1 MVRNARRPAA
11 HRMPAMRAPTETGR
25 RAPCRAAE
33 TPTQRLDRLVHAST
47 APLTGGLSPISLALA
62 WADWA
67 WHLAVS
73 PGRQMELAALGAQT
87 CADALRDALPGDGP
101 QAAAAPVGL
110 ADDDPR
116 FRHPAWAQWP
126 FSAWRAGFRQ
136 AELFWQ
142 QAAATPGMTAHHAD
156 MTRFFARQWLGAC
169 APANHLWTNPV
180 VLADARDSAG
190 AHLVQGAVN
199 WLRDLTGTP
208 DPSPRRRARSWPA
221 TPGRADPL
229 RAADRPV
236 HPEPV
241 LIVPVVDHE
250 VLHPRPVAA
259 QLAGALPG
267 RPGPHGLHAVLAQ
280 PRPGRRTS

>member
-208 DPSPRRRARSWPA
+208 DPQRQAEMRKHRVGHEVAA
-221 TPGRADPL
+221 TPG
-229 RAADRPV
+229 
-236 HPEPV
+236 E
-241 LIVPVVDHE
+241 VVARN
-250 VLHPRPVAA
+250 PW
-259 QLAGALPG
+259 
-267 RPGPHGLHAVLAQ
+267 
-280 PRPGRRTS
+280 SS